1 MKTLL
6 STYFEIEDIID
17 ISINVQKSIIKQRDR
32 RQKFLADS
40 SNLDIAIEA
49 AKQFKDQFTSQ
60 VLPLSSYC
68 PLSSYLMTGKKNST
82 ATQTPLFL
90 NGADKYEMLQ
100 GRAHGGHSY
109 LIYVLKHREGSQ
121 INAN

>member
-6 STYFEIEDIID
+6 NTYFEIEDIID

-40 SNLDIAIEA
+40 SNLQIAMEA

-60 VLPLSSYC
+60 ILPFSSYC
-68 PLSSYLMTGKKNST
+68 PLSSYLMSGKKSFNT
-82 ATQTPLFL
+82 TQTPLFL
-90 NGADKYEMLQ
+90 NNADKYDML
-100 GRAHGGHSY
+100 
-109 LIYVLKHREGSQ
+109 
-121 INAN
+121 

>member
-49 AKQFKDQFTSQ
+49 AKQFKD
-60 VLPLSSYC
+60 
-68 PLSSYLMTGKKNST
+68 
-82 ATQTPLFL
+82 
-90 NGADKYEMLQ
+90 
-100 GRAHGGHSY
+100 
-109 LIYVLKHREGSQ
+109 
-121 INAN
+121 

>member
-49 AKQFKDQFTSQ
+49 AKQFKDQFTS
-60 VLPLSSYC
+60 
-68 PLSSYLMTGKKNST
+68 
-82 ATQTPLFL
+82 
-90 NGADKYEMLQ
+90 
-100 GRAHGGHSY
+100 
-109 LIYVLKHREGSQ
+109 
-121 INAN
+121 